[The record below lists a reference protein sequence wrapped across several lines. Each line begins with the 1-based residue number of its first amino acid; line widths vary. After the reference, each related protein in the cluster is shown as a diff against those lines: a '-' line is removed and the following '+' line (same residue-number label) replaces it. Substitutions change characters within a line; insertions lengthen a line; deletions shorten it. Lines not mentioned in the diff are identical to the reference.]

1 MFSSLNCDV
10 PLNGKIKWCI
20 SKIPSCQFLKTK
32 LRTKFHHQKDR
43 KQSRWG
49 RLKISFFIIR
59 VGHQSTM
66 SLDEKVFQ
74 GFGKNCW
81 PVAICHSDL
90 RGKRQ
95 DSIDFVKISDKASSD
110 SHGVVDGS
118 LLQTEMAILLLTIS
132 QVKIPSQNLQ
142 TFRYI
147 LKYIIY
153 FLNALVRIYFFP
165 KASGDFKII
174 YLCDVR

>member
-1 MFSSLNCDV
+1 MF
-10 PLNGKIKWCI
+10 PLNSKIKWCI

-153 FLNALVRIYFFP
+153 FLNVLVRIYFFP